1 MRTASSIDLLPVY
14 LNLRKRL
21 LSTISRLV
29 RSHATAEDL
38 AQDTFVRLW
47 ERRSVPVDPAH
58 LKHYVLRT
66 GRNLALDFRR
76 RERIAPFVQGI
87 DNLEFVADA
96 APTPEDTAAARQ
108 KMRMLSAAIDA
119 LPPRARQVFVMARID
134 GLTYVEIGEK
144 LGISPKTAF
153 SHMVAALEKLDASC
167 HPDR

>member
-1 MRTASSIDLLPVY
+1 MHSAFTPDLLGTF
-14 LNLRKRL
+14 LSLRKRL

-38 AQDTFVRLW
+38 AQDTFLRLW
-47 ERRSVPVDPAH
+47 ERRNTPVDPAH
-58 LKHYVLRT
+58 LQNYVLRT
-66 GRNLALDFRR
+66 GRNLAIDFRR

-87 DNLEFVADA
+87 EHLDFIADQ
-96 APTPEDTAAARQ
+96 APTPEDSTAARQ
-108 KMRMLSAAIDA
+108 KLRVLSAAIEA

-144 LGISPKTAF
+144 LGISPKTVF

-167 HPDR
+167 HPDD